1 MSVTV
6 LIGFRE
12 HLPRLK
18 QGPLSSALAFS
29 SDHTLAALAAINE
42 HRPSTVVLQE
52 EYVATA
58 RGAALVERI
67 KADPQL
73 QQCEVRIVSCPEET
87 PEGDDTPGSPL
98 DMRGTRRAP
107 RFNIPE
113 KIEIQVDGQPAIL
126 VDLSVVGAQVITS
139 TRLGPTQR
147 VRVTLIEG
155 ETTWRARTV
164 VAWVSLE
171 FVGGTPRYRA
181 GLEFLNADT
190 NIVQRIIDA
199 RAKRR

>member
-42 HRPSTVVLQE
+42 HRPSVVALQDQ
-52 EYVATA
+52 YVATA

-73 QQCEVRIVSCPEET
+73 QQCEVRIVSCRDEAPE
-87 PEGDDTPGSPL
+87 PADTAGVAL
-98 DMRGTRRAP
+98 DMKGT
-107 RFNIPE
+107 
-113 KIEIQVDGQPAIL
+113 
-126 VDLSVVGAQVITS
+126 
-139 TRLGPTQR
+139 
-147 VRVTLIEG
+147 
-155 ETTWRARTV
+155 
-164 VAWVSLE
+164 
-171 FVGGTPRYRA
+171 
-181 GLEFLNADT
+181 
-190 NIVQRIIDA
+190 
-199 RAKRR
+199 